1 MPQAENE
8 APAPHAVKP
17 GSARAWLLAA
27 RPKTLSGALIPVIVG
42 CALAASDHCFVWPAA
57 LACAVFASLMQI
69 AANFVNDYYDYR
81 RGSDRADRLGPERA
95 CAQGWISPRAMLRAT
110 VAVMVAACA
119 VGLTL
124 LNYGGWGLVAIGAA
138 CVVFCVLYTTVLSYL
153 GLGDLL
159 VLVFFGWVPLLGT
172 YYVQA
177 GSLTAA
183 GWWAATACG
192 LVVDCLLMV
201 NNYRDREA
209 DRLSGKRTLVVL
221 LGETF
226 GRRIYLALG
235 FAACACLV
243 PLLIEGR
250 TWAFVLP
257 LFYLPAHYATW
268 RRMVRIHAGRALNT
282 VLGATSRNMLLFAL
296 LLAAGLLLG

>member
-17 GSARAWLLAA
+17 GSVRAWLLAA
-27 RPKTLSGALIPVIVG
+27 RPKTLSGALIPVIAG
-42 CALAASDHCFVWPAA
+42 CALAASDQVFVWPAA

-69 AANFVNDYYDYR
+69 AANFVNDYYDFR
-81 RGSDRADRLGPERA
+81 HGSDRADRLGPERA
-95 CAQGWISPRAMLRAT
+95 CAQGWVSPRAMLRAT
-110 VAVMVAACA
+110 ILTMTAACL

-124 LNYGGWGLVAIGAA
+124 LNYGGWGLVIIGAA

-177 GSLTAA
+177 GRLTATA
-183 GWWAATACG
+183 WWAATACG

-221 LGETF
+221 LGEPF
-226 GRRIYLALG
+226 GRYFYLILG
-235 FAACACLV
+235 VAACACLV
-243 PLLIEGR
+243 PLLLEGR
-250 TWAFVLP
+250 VWAFVLP
-257 LFYLPAHYATW
+257 LAYLPAHVLTW
-268 RRMVRIHAGRALNT
+268 RRLVRIGAGRALNT

-296 LLAAGLLLG
+296 LLAVGLLLG